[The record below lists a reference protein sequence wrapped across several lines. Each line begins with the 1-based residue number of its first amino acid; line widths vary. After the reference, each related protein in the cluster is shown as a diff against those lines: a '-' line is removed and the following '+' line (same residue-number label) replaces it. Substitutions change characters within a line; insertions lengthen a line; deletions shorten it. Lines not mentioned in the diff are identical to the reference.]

1 MKKRAIFFVWTL
13 IAMAVISSGVLNM
26 YQLKIWIPMLTPEG
40 PFDEVV
46 AEAKEVRTHHLVQRQ
61 DILKENTN
69 SSPLS
74 SKETETERLP
84 SLRHPVTITSQ
95 MRKEQVNVSSSGK
108 TSAAPSSL
116 VFKEQAR
123 VQPRTVFLQGS
134 PWTRSPV
141 SVAYVLKGSE
151 TKGDAAYRH
160 TSTATTIKKFGRL
173 IKDCK
178 FIGDWQKSFHPSCN
192 DFHDTNLVDT
202 SVDNGLKM
210 LGNGKFRQGMK
221 VTHPHNNTQTV
232 WKVSK

>member
-1 MKKRAIFFVWTL
+1 M
-13 IAMAVISSGVLNM
+13 
-26 YQLKIWIPMLTPEG
+26 PTPEG
-40 PFDEVV
+40 PFDEVA

-61 DILKENTN
+61 DMLKENTN
-69 SSPLS
+69 SSSPS

-84 SLRHPVTITSQ
+84 SLRHPITINSQ
-95 MRKEQVNVSSSGK
+95 MRKVQVNVSSSGK
-108 TSAAPSSL
+108 TLAAPSSH
-116 VFKEQAR
+116 VSKEQAR

-141 SVAYVLKGSE
+141 SVAYVLRGSE

-160 TSTATTIKKFGRL
+160 TSTTTAIKRFGRL

-192 DFHDTNLVDT
+192 DFHDTNLVDA

-210 LGNGKFRQGMK
+210 LGNGNVRQGK
-221 VTHPHNNTQTV
+221 E
-232 WKVSK
+232 SYASS